1 MGDSYTETLSY
12 TSDVNKLF
20 PTNNE
25 YPIYGQQY
33 YAYKEDFISE
43 RDYKCII
50 FCLCGDE
57 RIVEILKIY

>member
-1 MGDSYTETLSY
+1 M
-12 TSDVNKLF
+12 K
-20 PTNNE
+20 
-25 YPIYGQQY
+25 IYLKKS
-33 YAYKEDFISE
+33 KEDFISE

>member
-1 MGDSYTETLSY
+1 MTDLGLKILVE
-12 TSDVNKLF
+12 
-20 PTNNE
+20 
-25 YPIYGQQY
+25 
-33 YAYKEDFISE
+33 FISE